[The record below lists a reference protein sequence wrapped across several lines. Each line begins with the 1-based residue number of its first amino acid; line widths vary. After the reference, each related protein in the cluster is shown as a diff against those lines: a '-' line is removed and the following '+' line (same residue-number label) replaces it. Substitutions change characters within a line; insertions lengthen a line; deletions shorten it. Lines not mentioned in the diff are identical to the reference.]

1 MQTAVTQIHYEANAS
16 WKRLLNAV
24 GATATFVV
32 FLILL
37 ATKFVE
43 GAWIVAVLIP
53 FLVAL
58 FYSVDRHYKRVA
70 EALSTSDL
78 TVHDLTE
85 VADVVVVPIA
95 DIHRGTLLAIQY
107 AKRISKD
114 VRALHVLTNPDARER
129 LLRRWARFPNITK
142 DVELIIIEYDF
153 RDIMQPL
160 VDYISRVNN
169 EEFIDQITTVVVPQF
184 IPEGK
189 TAQILHNQTAA
200 RLRARLTENKDIVI
214 ISVPIHIDSKL

>member
-1 MQTAVTQIHYEANAS
+1 
-16 WKRLLNAV
+16 
-24 GATATFVV
+24 
-32 FLILL
+32 
-37 ATKFVE
+37 
-43 GAWIVAVLIP
+43 
-53 FLVAL
+53 
-58 FYSVDRHYKRVA
+58 
-70 EALSTSDL
+70 
-78 TVHDLTE
+78 
-85 VADVVVVPIA
+85 
-95 DIHRGTLLAIQY
+95 
-107 AKRISKD
+107 
-114 VRALHVLTNPDARER
+114 
-129 LLRRWARFPNITK
+129 LRRWARFTNITK